1 MGDQQHSRGIRRFE
15 RDFFSPAAPF
25 TFIGDGELGGKATG
39 LAGALAPVARLDGSR
54 FEGITV
60 GIPHLVV
67 VTTSLFDAFMQRN
80 ELWETALDDLPDER
94 IANAF
99 MRAELPIELGGDL
112 RALVAEVHQPLAVR
126 SSSLLE
132 DAMGR
137 PLAGV
142 YATKMTP
149 NNQPDVDSRFRKLVE
164 AVKLVWASTFYR
176 DARSYRRAIGAPDA
190 DERMAVV
197 IQEVVGSR
205 FGNRFYP
212 HISGVGRSFNY
223 YATGNAKPA
232 DGVGILALGLG
243 KTIVDGEGGWAYS
256 PAFPKAPPPYN
267 SIGELLKSTQTGFW
281 AVNMGPAPAYDPLAE
296 TEWMVKG
303 TLAEA
308 EADDTLRFVAS
319 TYDPQS
325 NRITPSLFVKGP
337 RLVNFAP
344 VLSYGMAPVNEMLRE
359 LLRAGEESAGSG
371 VEIELALVLDPR
383 GGTPARCGFL
393 QVRALAG
400 GTDQVDVTEA
410 DLQAPGTLVVSE
422 KVLGNGVD
430 ETIRDVVF
438 VKRDGFEAGLTPTVA
453 RELAALNE
461 RLLAAGR
468 RYLLIGFGRWGTSDP
483 TGGVPVTWGQIA
495 GAKVIVEASLPAMR
509 QDMSQG
515 SHFFHNLT
523 SLGVTYFSVG
533 EHDRPGIDWSWLE
546 SQPVASETSTLRH
559 VELAAPAVVK
569 VDGRTG
575 RGTVR
580 RG

>member
-1 MGDQQHSRGIRRFE
+1 MGDGAQGGGIRRFE
-15 RDFFSPAAPF
+15 REFFSPEAPF
-25 TFIGDGELGGKATG
+25 TFIGDGELGGKARG
-39 LAGALAPVARLDGSR
+39 LAGALAPLARLEGAR

-67 VTTSLFDAFMQRN
+67 VTTSLFDAFMERN

-112 RALVAEVHQPLAVR
+112 RALVQQVQQPLAVR

-137 PLAGV
+137 PLAGI

-149 NNQPDVDSRFRKLVE
+149 NNQLDADSRFRKLGE
-164 AVKLVWASTFYR
+164 AIKLVWASTFFR
-176 DARSYRRAIGAPDA
+176 DARSYRQAIGAPDR
-190 DERMAVV
+190 DEKMAVV

-205 FGNRFYP
+205 FGDRFYP

-223 YATGNAKPA
+223 YATGNARPS

-243 KTIVDGEGGWAYS
+243 KTIVDGEAAWAYS
-256 PAFPKAPPPYN
+256 PSYPKAPPPYN
-267 SIGELLKSTQTGFW
+267 SIGDLLKSTQTGFW
-281 AVNMGPAPAYDPLAE
+281 AVNMGQVPYDPLAE
-296 TEWMVKG
+296 AEYMVRG
-303 TLAEA
+303 SLADA
-308 EADDTLRFVAS
+308 ESDETLRFVAS
-319 TYDPQS
+319 TFDPQS
-325 NRITPSLFVKGP
+325 NRITPSLSVRGP

-344 VLSYGMAPVNEMLRE
+344 VLSYGVAPVNEMLRE
-359 LLRAGEESAGSG
+359 LLRACEDAVGAG

-400 GTDQVDVTEA
+400 GGEQVDVTDA
-410 DLQAPGTLVVSE
+410 DLAAPGLVVASE
-422 KVLGNGVD
+422 RVLGNGCPEGV
-430 ETIRDVVF
+430 RDVVF
-438 VKRDGFEAGLTPTVA
+438 VKRVGFDAALTRAVA
-453 RELAALNE
+453 KELAELNAQLTRE
-461 RLLAAGR
+461 HRP
-468 RYLLIGFGRWGTSDP
+468 YLLIGFGRWGTSDP

-495 GAKVIVEASLPAMR
+495 GARVIVEASLPAMR
-509 QDMSQG
+509 QEMSQG

-523 SLGVTYFSVG
+523 SLGVVYFSVG
-533 EHDRPGIDWSWLE
+533 EHDRPGIDWGWLE
-546 SQPVASETSTLRH
+546 SQPAASETSTLRH
-559 VELAAPAVVK
+559 LELPAPLAVK

-575 RGTVR
+575 RGVVL